1 MDSNFVCKGCTS
13 PQLLWRETAIG
24 RTDAAGVGNAKQ
36 RSLSRARD
44 LTRQLI
50 SHFEHSNQP
59 IWVGV
64 QNRGEDDPDQ

>member
-1 MDSNFVCKGCTS
+1 MDSSFACKECVS

-24 RTDAAGVGNAKQ
+24 RTDAAGVSNAKQ
-36 RSLSRARD
+36 RTLNKARE

-50 SHFEHSNQP
+50 SHFERSNQP
-59 IWVGV
+59 VWVAA